1 MFRISHKCY
10 TTQFVSDVEALRNVL
25 IFKMGDVPE
34 VNNIVNYM
42 RIADVG
48 ASWSTYDNTINISVI
63 DENTYEV
70 V

>member
-1 MFRISHKCY
+1 
-10 TTQFVSDVEALRNVL
+10 
-25 IFKMGDVPE
+25 MGDVPE

-48 ASWSTYDNTINISVI
+48 ASWNTYDNTINVSVI